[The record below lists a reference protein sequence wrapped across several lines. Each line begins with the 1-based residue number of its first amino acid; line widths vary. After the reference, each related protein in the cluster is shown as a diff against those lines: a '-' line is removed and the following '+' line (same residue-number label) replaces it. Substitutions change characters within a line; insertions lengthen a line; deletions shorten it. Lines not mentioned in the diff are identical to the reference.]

1 MARELR
7 KHHALLESLYIKQ
20 DMKIQQV
27 IAYMKSEHSIT
38 AGNSTYERLF
48 REWGL
53 SKIKKGENWA
63 WVDHRM
69 RKRHGDGRKS
79 ALYIQDRRIPMNEIQ
94 KEISR
99 HVTTLQQAYL
109 SARAAPSPCTPK
121 GYRIETPASAISGG
135 TPVGAV
141 STPASQPPTPVAD
154 QWEPDDTSSPVGF
167 DAIDIVERP
176 EAATGSTPE
185 IDLQDKTMIVETLQ
199 SCGAFIRIWGSS
211 GRSMSHQKIHELYE
225 AIAHGLLIA
234 AQTSKE
240 YAIPI
245 EMTTFTTGFNI
256 LLGTYRIDCDS
267 VRGDVAHVDKSEYED
282 VFRAALFLAVRKG
295 VLDLVEIL
303 WGVFGTKNPKNNDGE
318 TCLHISSIH
327 NQPRVVEF
335 LLSRNVDVNAR
346 SRNGRTPWTA
356 IGGSASHEDVSK
368 LLIQAGACINDTR
381 PDLMNSLYECA
392 AGGHTEAVRTLLR
405 RGADPSF
412 QTPYRW
418 APLHFAKTV
427 EIIQLLVDAGADV
440 NAVSDTGR
448 TPLDV
453 HFNNQPKKQCLIDH
467 GARTSKDL
475 QRRPWAH
482 QLPPPPQEMGPPRT
496 GLQMTRT
503 PEQPSFS
510 AVQTAGVQGS
520 TTSMFSP
527 SLQRSIPMTSSLSPI
542 VSVTMMGSQ
551 EPYHTRE
558 ASVFTSQSWSSE
570 MATRPIRSFSVLFQ
584 SEINI
589 QEYERGID
597 EEHDSPGG
605 SEQSSSRLLMTPEMT
620 GFHI

>member
-7 KHHALLESLYIKQ
+7 KHHDLLESLYIKQ

-53 SKIKKGENWA
+53 SKNKKGENWA

-109 SARAAPSPCTPK
+109 SARAGAYTS
-121 GYRIETPASAISGG
+121 IEARHP
-135 TPVGAV
+135 PN
-141 STPASQPPTPVAD
+141 PPTPVAD

-167 DAIDIVERP
+167 DAIDIVESP

-303 WGVFGTKNPKNNDGE
+303 WGVFGSKNPKNNDGE

-335 LLSRNVDVNAR
+335 LLSRNVDVNVR

-381 PDLMNSLYECA
+381 PELMNSLYECA

-418 APLHFAKTV
+418 APLVIHLFNFRGSLKT
-427 EIIQLLVDAGADV
+427 
-440 NAVSDTGR
+440 
-448 TPLDV
+448 
-453 HFNNQPKKQCLIDH
+453 
-467 GARTSKDL
+467 
-475 QRRPWAH
+475 
-482 QLPPPPQEMGPPRT
+482 
-496 GLQMTRT
+496 
-503 PEQPSFS
+503 
-510 AVQTAGVQGS
+510 
-520 TTSMFSP
+520 
-527 SLQRSIPMTSSLSPI
+527 
-542 VSVTMMGSQ
+542 
-551 EPYHTRE
+551 
-558 ASVFTSQSWSSE
+558 
-570 MATRPIRSFSVLFQ
+570 
-584 SEINI
+584 
-589 QEYERGID
+589 
-597 EEHDSPGG
+597 
-605 SEQSSSRLLMTPEMT
+605 
-620 GFHI
+620 